1 MSRGVDAECS
11 SFLTLF
17 CNSSIL
23 QINHSFSIQEAMARK
38 MEALLDTTRRKNGAS
53 GSIFPVAT
61 TMVIA
66 PGSYFLR
73 MPTQDGRQA
82 LVVFPPGNQSLEDI
96 RYMHQLQEGDDL
108 PQVQS
113 LRRVVMNNDGGAK
126 CLLQLLE

>member
-1 MSRGVDAECS
+1 MLNAIFSY
-11 SFLTLF
+11 TI
-17 CNSSIL
+17 CNSPIL
-23 QINHSFSIQEAMARK
+23 QIDHSFSIQEDIARK
-38 MEALLDTTRRKNGAS
+38 MEVWLETTRRKNVAS

-61 TMVIA
+61 TMMIA

-96 RYMHQLQEGDDL
+96 RFMHELQEGDDL

-113 LRRVVMNNDGGAK
+113 LRRVVVNDGGGAK

>member
-1 MSRGVDAECS
+1 VDAECHP
-11 SFLTLF
+11 FLHALYPAP
-17 CNSSIL
+17 IL
-23 QINHSFSIQEAMARK
+23 QIDYSFSIQDATARK
-38 MEALLDTTRRKNGAS
+38 MEALLDTTRRNNVAS

-96 RYMHQLQEGDDL
+96 RFMHELQEGDDL

-113 LRRVVMNNDGGAK
+113 LRRVVVNDGGGAK
-126 CLLQLLE
+126 CLLQLL

>member
-1 MSRGVDAECS
+1 MLNAIISYT
-11 SFLTLF
+11 FY
-17 CNSSIL
+17 NPPIL
-23 QINHSFSIQEAMARK
+23 QIDHSFSIQEAIARK
-38 MEALLDTTRRKNGAS
+38 MEALLDTTRRKNVAS

-61 TMVIA
+61 TMMIA

-82 LVVFPPGNQSLEDI
+82 LVVFPPGNQSMEDI
-96 RYMHQLQEGDDL
+96 RSMLALQAGDDL

-113 LRRVVMNNDGGAK
+113 LRRVVVNDGGGAK

>member
-1 MSRGVDAECS
+1 
-11 SFLTLF
+11 
-17 CNSSIL
+17 
-23 QINHSFSIQEAMARK
+23 
-38 MEALLDTTRRKNGAS
+38 MEVLLDTTKRKNVAS

-61 TMVIA
+61 TMVVA

-96 RYMHQLQEGDDL
+96 RFMHELQEGDDL

-113 LRRVVMNNDGGAK
+113 LRRIVVNDGGGAK